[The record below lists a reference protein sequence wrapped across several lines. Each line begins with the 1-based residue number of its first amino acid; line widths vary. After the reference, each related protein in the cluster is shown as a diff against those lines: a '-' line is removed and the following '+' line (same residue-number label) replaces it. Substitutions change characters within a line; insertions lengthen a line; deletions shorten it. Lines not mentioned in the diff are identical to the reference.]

1 MGDRYIDWN
10 IALQLPMRLLSAPPD
25 WGLGGHPHGFRCAL
39 GPPHRSALRN
49 SAKLLRLCGLTR
61 YVVLAVST
69 WRKAPLPLLAAPHN
83 EHPRLDVPAVTDRCG
98 HDRACSSERT
108 DDGEAIEHG
117 QHTSFSMID
126 GQAGFYRRRT
136 RSYVAIR
143 REITRDFSKEGQRAL
158 HKRLGHITEVMWSTT

>member
-1 MGDRYIDWN
+1 M
-10 IALQLPMRLLSAPPD
+10 
-25 WGLGGHPHGFRCAL
+25 
-39 GPPHRSALRN
+39 
-49 SAKLLRLCGLTR
+49 
-61 YVVLAVST
+61 VLAVST
-69 WRKAPLPLLAAPHN
+69 WRKAVLPLLAAPHN
-83 EHPRLDVPAVTDRCG
+83 EHRRLDGPAVTDRFG